1 MATWHCREHCCDD
14 TETKG
19 VIHMS
24 RLRRVVAWLLVSVV
38 VLSLVATLVVEGA
51 S

>member
-1 MATWHCREHCCDD
+1 MGKESTQ
-14 TETKG
+14 
-19 VIHMS
+19 MN
-24 RLRRVVAWLLVSVV
+24 RLQRVVAWLLVSVV